1 MANNTTLSG
10 QLNANDLI
18 FMSGDIG
25 TTNNAVTRFDEYLL
39 TVDQPTAN
47 LTLTFTPTGA
57 TDVALVAANPEDGT
71 ELAGSFN
78 EGNPATSTT
87 ALIPGQTEYRVILT
101 TNEAAPVFPID
112 YKIQALVDAGNVTLS
127 SLTNSITGAP
137 QSGNTLSLNGQLTDG
152 DFLALPSPTNYSL
165 ADEYRVATTLAGETL
180 TAQVSSGSGFTPR
193 LQIIDMTNGVITDDV
208 AGVGVSATE
217 ALAANTEYRVR
228 VFSNTP
234 LGEQDTR
241 NYTLVLTAP
250 TGVKAAELSP
260 SQGAGLA
267 QINTPTQPAPL
278 PPTASN
284 TAEYA
289 SYNMGEQGSAQ
300 NPDPT
305 APTNQFD
312 LIGLSV
318 GDDTIDLNAPPN
330 LGTPPIFTD
339 LTPAIL
345 PDGSTDFNN
354 ARWVVAFGGNDTFT
368 GTAANDVPIVG
379 NQGNDTFNMGDG
391 DDVAVGGADADE
403 LNGEAGDDILNGNRG
418 NDIVNGG
425 DGNDLLNGG
434 ADDDVLIGG
443 AGQDTLSGDLGRDF
457 LTGGTNSDTFILT
470 NSTATATAA
479 EADVI
484 TDFSVAEADKIQL
497 DGVGFADIALEAVDV
512 AIDAGAAT
520 ASTALKVIA
529 SGQYVGVV
537 QGVTPFE
544 IAEASGSIFV

>member
-1 MANNTTLSG
+1 MANNATLSG

-25 TTNNAVTRFDEYLL
+25 ATNNAVTRFDEYLI

-47 LTLTFTPTGA
+47 LTLTLTPTGA
-57 TDVALVAANPEDGT
+57 TSVALVAANPEDGT
-71 ELAGSFN
+71 QLAGSFN

-87 ALIPGQTEYRVILT
+87 ALISGQNEYRVILT

-112 YKIQALVDAGNVTLS
+112 YKLQTLVDAGNVSVS

-137 QSGNTLSLNGQLTDG
+137 QSGQTLSLTGQLTDG
-152 DFLALPSPTNYSL
+152 DFLALPSAGTYSL

-180 TAQVSSGSGFTPR
+180 TAQVSGTGFTPR
-193 LQIIDMTNGVITDDV
+193 LQIIDMTNGTIVDDV
-208 AGVGVSATE
+208 SGSGVSATG

-228 VFSNTP
+228 VFSDTT
-234 LGEQDTR
+234 LGEQDAR
-241 NYTLVLTAP
+241 NYNLVLTAP

-278 PPTASN
+278 APTAAN

-289 SYNMGEQGSAQ
+289 SYNIGEQGSAQ
-300 NPDPT
+300 NPDST
-305 APTNQFD
+305 QATNQFD
-312 LIGLSV
+312 LIGLSG
-318 GDDTIDLNAPPN
+318 GDDVIDLNAPPT
-330 LGTPPIFTD
+330 LGTPQIFTD

-345 PDGSTDFNN
+345 PDGTPDYNN

-368 GTAANDVPIVG
+368 GTAGNDVPLVG

-391 DDVAVGGADADE
+391 DDVAVGGADADV
-403 LNGEAGDDILNGNRG
+403 LNGEGGNDILNGNRG
-418 NDIVNGG
+418 NDVVNGG
-425 DGNDLLNGG
+425 DGNDILNGG
-434 ADDDVLIGG
+434 ADDDVLNGG

-457 LTGGTNSDTFILT
+457 LTGGANADTFVLT
-470 NSTATATAA
+470 SSTATATAA

-484 TDFSVAEADKIQL
+484 TDFSVAEADRIQL
-497 DGVGFADIALEAVDV
+497 QGVGFADISLEAVDV